1 MIEAKKEKI
10 INRLEHHLRMTSRQL
25 IKMGTEEEAIHY
37 LIDSFKSQLYC
48 DFVGV
53 ILSHA
58 DKFIPKAWGGNA
70 NEFSNVFPMEIE
82 KCSSLIMEQSLH
94 SNETNKQE
102 DCILIAK
109 LKETG
114 VKTWFTVPLT
124 DDVHQFGFCIIG
136 FFNYIPL
143 LAMDK
148 IFDEFGK
155 DVAIAISLARR
166 KDQQLR
172 KIEGIEWISRN
183 LSINQSLKE
192 NINEFTTR
200 AGLGTNA
207 QSACLYL
214 FNEKENCFDL
224 QAPIFGDGDFDTK
237 VKVDHKNTF
246 KEYFPFIEKAGG
258 HQITIPII
266 VDLKTIGVLQVG
278 NKKGNVP
285 FSEDDV
291 NTLKILSDHI
301 AILLKNALLYN
312 IEKDHRERLQILL
325 DYQQALVK
333 ETIVNN
339 DFHGVTKMLAELYS
353 GSVILFDRF
362 FHPLSYKI
370 EEGELADIGK
380 LRDVL
385 ENERIRTGTFN
396 VLVQG
401 GPPFLIVP
409 INGVNVLL
417 GYLAICINNGDLD
430 EFDQLTVELSRNICS
445 IQFIKQKL
453 VLDADKQAK
462 DTLMGKLLVKN
473 IEDEQ
478 SILQYANLFQWDIF
492 KPHRVANLS
501 IELTECEVAGLNL
514 LEQTAKKSIVWD
526 YINEAITLKSKK
538 ILMATFSEHYLF
550 IVPVEDEKN
559 RKQFW
564 EDFYKRIKKAV
575 SKSMIQC
582 EVHLG
587 IGSKAENMNE
597 YFNSYEQSLQV
608 LNVVKSR
615 FKFKGYSLFE
625 EIGSYTIL
633 HDLNPSVVTT
643 FINSQL
649 GVLHDFTD
657 KKNMDLFQTLNVYLR
672 NNGNAKG
679 TSDDLFI
686 HRSSLLYRLEKI
698 ESLLEVDLNDSETRF
713 NLMMAMKLYDLN
725 RQLFLLI

>member
-1 MIEAKKEKI
+1 MGEIKEEKI
-10 INRLEHHLRMTSRQL
+10 INRLEQHLRMTSRQL
-25 IKMGTEEEAIHY
+25 IKIGTEEEAIHY
-37 LIDSFKSQLYC
+37 LIDSFKSELYC

-53 ILSHA
+53 ILA
-58 DKFIPKAWGGNA
+58 ETGEFVPKAWGGNA
-70 NEFSNVFPMEIE
+70 NEFGNVFPMEID
-82 KCSSLIMEQSLH
+82 KCSPVILEQSLH
-94 SNETNKQE
+94 SKETNKRE
-102 DCILIAK
+102 DCILMTK

-124 DDVHQFGFCIIG
+124 DDVHRYGFCIIG
-136 FFNYIPL
+136 FFTYVPL
-143 LAMDK
+143 LEMDE

-172 KIEGIEWISRN
+172 KIEGIEWINRN

-192 NINEFTTR
+192 NISEFTTR

-207 QSACLYL
+207 QSACIYL

-224 QAPIFGDGDFDTK
+224 QVPIYGVKDFNEK
-237 VKVDHKNTF
+237 VIVGHKNTF
-246 KEYFPFIEKAGG
+246 KEYFSFIEKSGG
-258 HQITIPII
+258 HQITIPIV

-278 NKKGNVP
+278 NKNGNLL

-291 NTLKILSDHI
+291 NTLKLLSDHI
-301 AILLKNALLYN
+301 AILLENALLYN
-312 IEKDHRERLQILL
+312 LEKDHRERLQILL

-333 ETIVNN
+333 ETVVND
-339 DFHGVTKMLAELYS
+339 DFHGVTQMLAELYC
-353 GSVILFDRF
+353 GSVILLDRF
-362 FHPLSYKI
+362 YHPLSYKI
-370 EEGELADIGK
+370 EESELGDIGK
-380 LRDVL
+380 LREVL
-385 ENERIRTGTFN
+385 ENERIRTGTFK
-396 VLVQG
+396 VLEPG
-401 GPPFLIVP
+401 GPPFLISP
-409 INGVNVLL
+409 INGVNALL

-501 IELTECEVAGLNL
+501 IELAESEVAGLNL
-514 LEQTAKKSIVWD
+514 FEQTAKKSIVWD
-526 YINEAITLKSKK
+526 YINEIITLKSQK

-564 EDFYKRIKKAV
+564 ADFYKRVRKAV
-575 SKSMIQC
+575 SKSLIKC

-587 IGSKAENMNE
+587 IGSKVENMNE
-597 YFNSYEQSLQV
+597 YSSSYEQSLQV

-615 FKFKGYSLFE
+615 FKSKGYSLFE

-633 HDLNPSVVTT
+633 HDLNFSVVTT
-643 FINSQL
+643 FIHSQL
-649 GVLHDFTD
+649 GVLLDFTD
-657 KKNMDLFQTLNVYLR
+657 KKNIDLFQTLSVYLR

-679 TSDDLFI
+679 TSEELFI

-698 ESLLEVDLNDSETRF
+698 ESVLEIDLNDSETRF

-725 RQLFLLI
+725 RQAFY

>member
-1 MIEAKKEKI
+1 MGANKEKI

-37 LIDSFKSQLYC
+37 LIESFKSELYC

-53 ILSHA
+53 ILA
-58 DKFIPKAWGGNA
+58 DVDEFVPKAWGGNA
-70 NEFSNVFPMEIE
+70 NEFSHVFPMEIE
-82 KCSSLIMEQSLH
+82 KCSPLILEQSLH
-94 SNETNKQE
+94 SKETNKQE
-102 DCILIAK
+102 DCLLMAK

-124 DDVHQFGFCIIG
+124 DDVHRFGYCIIG
-136 FFNYIPL
+136 FFTYVPL
-143 LAMDK
+143 LEMDK

-192 NINEFTTR
+192 NINEFTTQ

-207 QSACLYL
+207 QSACIYL

-224 QAPIFGDGDFDTK
+224 QVPIFGIKDFDEK
-237 VKVDHKNTF
+237 IIVDHKNTF
-246 KEYFPFIEKAGG
+246 KEYFPFIEKSGG

-278 NKKGNVP
+278 NKNGNLL

-291 NTLKILSDHI
+291 NTLKLLSDHI

-312 IEKDHRERLQILL
+312 LEKDNRKRLQILL

-333 ETIVNN
+333 ETVVTD
-339 DFHGVTKMLAELYS
+339 DFHGVTKMLAELYC
-353 GSVILFDRF
+353 GSVILLDRF
-362 FHPLSYKI
+362 FHPISYKI
-370 EEGELADIGK
+370 EESELGDIGK
-380 LRDVL
+380 LREVL
-385 ENERIRTGTFN
+385 ENERIRTGTFKI
-396 VLVQG
+396 LEQG
-401 GPPFLIVP
+401 GPPFLISP
-409 INGVNVLL
+409 INGVNALL

-462 DTLMGKLLVKN
+462 DTLMSKLLVKN
-473 IEDEQ
+473 IEDDQ

-501 IELTECEVAGLNL
+501 IDLAESEVAGLNL
-514 LEQTAKKSIVWD
+514 FEQTVKKSIVWD
-526 YINEAITLKSKK
+526 YINEGITLKSKK
-538 ILMATFSEHYLF
+538 ILMATLSEHYLF
-550 IVPVEDEKN
+550 IVPIEDEKN

-564 EDFYKRIKKAV
+564 ADFYKRVRKAV
-575 SKSMIQC
+575 SKSMIKC
-582 EVHLG
+582 EVYLG
-587 IGSKAENMNE
+587 IGSKVENMNE

-615 FKFKGYSLFE
+615 FKSKGYSLFE

-633 HDLNPSVVTT
+633 HDLNSSVVTT
-643 FINSQL
+643 FIKSQL
-649 GVLHDFTD
+649 GILLDFTD
-657 KKNMDLFQTLNVYLR
+657 KKNVDLLQTLSTYLQ

-679 TSDDLFI
+679 TSDELFI

-698 ESLLEVDLNDSETRF
+698 ESLLEIDLNDSETRF
-713 NLMMAMKLYDLN
+713 NLMMAIKLYDLN
-725 RQLFLLI
+725 RQIF

>member
-1 MIEAKKEKI
+1 MVETKKEKI

-37 LIDSFKSQLYC
+37 LIESFKSELYC

-53 ILSHA
+53 ILA
-58 DKFIPKAWGGNA
+58 DADEFVPKAWGGNA
-70 NEFSNVFPMEIE
+70 NELSNVFPMEIE
-82 KCSSLIMEQSLH
+82 KCSPLILGQSLH
-94 SNETNKQE
+94 SKETNKQE
-102 DCILIAK
+102 DCILMAK

-124 DDVHQFGFCIIG
+124 DDVHRFGFCIIG
-136 FFNYIPL
+136 FFTYVPL
-143 LAMDK
+143 LEMDK

-192 NINEFTTR
+192 NINEFTIR

-207 QSACLYL
+207 QSACIYL

-224 QAPIFGDGDFDTK
+224 QVPVFGIKDFDEK
-237 VKVDHKNTF
+237 VIVDHKNTF
-246 KEYFPFIEKAGG
+246 KEYFPFIEKSGG
-258 HQITIPII
+258 HQITIPIV

-278 NKKGNVP
+278 NKNGNLL
-285 FSEDDV
+285 FSQDDV
-291 NTLKILSDHI
+291 NTLKLLSDHI
-301 AILLKNALLYN
+301 AILLENALLYN
-312 IEKDHRERLQILL
+312 LEKDNRKRLHILL

-333 ETIVNN
+333 ETVVND
-339 DFHGVTKMLAELYS
+339 DFHGVTKMLAELYG
-353 GSVILFDRF
+353 GSVILLDRF

-370 EEGELADIGK
+370 EESELGDIGK
-380 LRDVL
+380 LREVL
-385 ENERIRTGTFN
+385 ENERIRTGTFK
-396 VLVQG
+396 VLEQG
-401 GPPFLIVP
+401 GPPFLISP
-409 INGVNVLL
+409 INGVNALL
-417 GYLAICINNGDLD
+417 GYLAICMNNGDLD

-462 DTLMGKLLVKN
+462 DTLMSKLLVKN
-473 IEDEQ
+473 IEDDQ

-492 KPHRVANLS
+492 KPHRVANLAIDLAES
-501 IELTECEVAGLNL
+501 EVAGLNL
-514 LEQTAKKSIVWD
+514 FEQTAKKSIVWD
-526 YINEAITLKSKK
+526 YINEGITLKSKK
-538 ILMATFSEHYLF
+538 ILMATFSEHFLF
-550 IVPVEDEKN
+550 IVPIEDEKN

-564 EDFYKRIKKAV
+564 MDFYKTVRKAV
-575 SKSMIQC
+575 SKSMIKC

-587 IGSKAENMNE
+587 IGSKVENMNE

-615 FKFKGYSLFE
+615 FKSKGYSLFE

-633 HDLNPSVVTT
+633 HDLNFSVVTT
-643 FINSQL
+643 FIESQL
-649 GVLHDFTD
+649 GVLLDFTD
-657 KKNMDLFQTLNVYLR
+657 KKNSDLLQTLSTYLQH
-672 NNGNAKG
+672 NGNAKG
-679 TSDDLFI
+679 TSEELYI

-698 ESLLEVDLNDSETRF
+698 ESLLEIDLNDSETRF
-713 NLMMAMKLYDLN
+713 NLMMAIKLYDLN
-725 RQLFLLI
+725 RQIF